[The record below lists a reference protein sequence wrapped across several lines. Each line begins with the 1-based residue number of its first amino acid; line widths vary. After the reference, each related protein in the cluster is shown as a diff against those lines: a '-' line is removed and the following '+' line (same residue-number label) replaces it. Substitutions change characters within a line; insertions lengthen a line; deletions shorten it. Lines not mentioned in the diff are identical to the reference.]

1 MTLTA
6 SRDGILHTSYT
17 EDNGEILSKDAN
29 DGACHRNGAGFFD
42 AYTLTMNSDGKRN

>member
-17 EDNGEILSKDAN
+17 EDHGEILAN

-42 AYTLTMNSDGKRN
+42 AYTSTMNSDGKQN

>member
-17 EDNGEILSKDAN
+17 EDHGEILAN
-29 DGACHRNGAGFFD
+29 DGTCHRNGAGFFD